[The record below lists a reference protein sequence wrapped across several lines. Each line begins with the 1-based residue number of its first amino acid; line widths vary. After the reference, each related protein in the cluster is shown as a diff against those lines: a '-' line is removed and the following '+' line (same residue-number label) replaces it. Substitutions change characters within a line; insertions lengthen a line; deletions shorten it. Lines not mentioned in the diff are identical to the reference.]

1 MKLVFASD
9 SFKGTL
15 SSARIA
21 ELLEK
26 AAGRLPGTCICEK
39 VIMADGGE
47 GTTEAVLA
55 SVGGSMKKLT
65 VSGPLGEPVEA
76 FYGVT
81 GDGRAVIE
89 TAAASGLALL
99 QESQRDPFR
108 TSTYGTGQLI
118 AHALDA
124 GIRDITLCLGG
135 SATNDGGT
143 GALQALG
150 AVFYGADGL
159 PVAPCG
165 GNLGLIRRIDVSRMH
180 AGIKKSRFTAM
191 CDVNNPLT
199 GPRGATYTFAPQKG
213 AAGARELDIL
223 ERGMESYAALVCAAF
238 PGADTNFPGAGAA
251 GGLGMAARVFLGAEM
266 TPGAQAV
273 LDLCS
278 FDGLIA
284 DADLVITGEG
294 RADGQSLDGK
304 AVGAVAARC
313 GKAGVPAVA
322 LVGSVGEGAQALYG
336 RGITLIRAVS
346 PDGRCPSTADEAE
359 KLYFRAACGLFDDL
373 AKCGLRP
380 ETPRG

>member
-199 GPRGATYTFAPQKG
+199 GPRGATYTFAP
-213 AAGARELDIL
+213 R
-223 ERGMESYAALVCAAF
+223 
-238 PGADTNFPGAGAA
+238 TGAA